1 MDVGIPVEVEGAYGE
16 FYPGIVCDLTSA
28 EGYRVKLLDSSHSTF
43 VAEVTLP
50 PTAMRLPPDLTS
62 FPFDPIQGQEVD
74 VLIPCV
80 PATETN
86 HDSDPGAASPV
97 SRLSAWWPGRVKK
110 VGGSFVIVELAST
123 VATDS
128 STTNSVCA
136 TVELANGRINIP
148 PPSSIEKTDIV
159 EKHQLRPRSHQTNF
173 TADSFHMHPID
184 IPDELEVYCRDPAN
198 YQHFARRCGFPVLVC
213 MAPDAL
219 KPRVPITSD
228 GNDTYELKARLLVI
242 STDISTVKRAAVIDN
257 TFIDMLRQKVSIL
270 QQTEELYLKLEASRI
285 SQAPAPFVEDVYVPE
300 NLIPYAIGFQGA
312 NIRRAHNIDGVLS
325 IKLNRAACL
334 FRVSG
339 KTLEAVKQAKALL
352 DYRTEV
358 VPVPRTYVGPIV
370 GSGQRHIQHIV
381 DCVGLCGL
389 KICDM
394 AEPDMEDYVAFQS
407 TGTSQA
413 IRDARMFLEFHVAS
427 LQDLD
432 RLRGVKN
439 PPSIPP
445 RKVPTEH
452 DMPAEELEGS
462 GDTPTVARINRK
474 SGRSTQ
480 RARRRPPPAAQQNA
494 VSNGDA
500 GTPNT
505 ELNGRDQPANEPIVD
520 QPNGV
525 VSQTSR
531 QDANAGTAARG
542 NPRSRQ
548 RRPQY
553 MQSNNSTSETQNN
566 VTNRRTDWNHH
577 EDEERNDGEPHLM
590 NGTTRKPPH
599 EKLDRRNVARPSND
613 AHAPASGAV
622 AAVM

>member
-1 MDVGIPVEVEGAYGE
+1 MSLNCASVVQSTGPHWPCPPAQAAAGNAMDVGIPVEVEGTYGE
-16 FYPGIVCDLTSA
+16 FYPVGVCKFFLFSQGIVCDLISA

-43 VAEVTLP
+43 VAEITLP

-86 HDSDPGAASPV
+86 HDSESGAASPV

-123 VATDS
+123 VATDP
-128 STTNSVCA
+128 STTNSACA
-136 TVELANGRINIP
+136 TVETANGRINIP

-219 KPRVPITSD
+219 KPRIPVTSN

-257 TFIDMLRQKVSIL
+257 TFIDMLRQKVLIL

-285 SQAPAPFVEDVYVPE
+285 SQ
-300 NLIPYAIGFQGA
+300 
-312 NIRRAHNIDGVLS
+312 
-325 IKLNRAACL
+325 
-334 FRVSG
+334 
-339 KTLEAVKQAKALL
+339 TLEAVKQAKALL

-445 RKVPTEH
+445 RKVTIEQ
-452 DMPAEELEGS
+452 DTPAEEPEGS
-462 GDTPTVARINRK
+462 GDTPTVARLNRK

-480 RARRRPPPAAQQNA
+480 RARRRPPPTVQQNA

-500 GTPNT
+500 GTSNT
-505 ELNGRDQPANEPIVD
+505 ELNGRDQPANEPTVD

-525 VSQTSR
+525 VSQTPR
-531 QDANAGTAARG
+531 HDASAGTAARG

-553 MQSNNSTSETQNN
+553 MQSNNSTS
-566 VTNRRTDWNHH
+566 
-577 EDEERNDGEPHLM
+577 
-590 NGTTRKPPH
+590 
-599 EKLDRRNVARPSND
+599 
-613 AHAPASGAV
+613 
-622 AAVM
+622 